1 MFIALTSLYRSLL
14 RAHRRLPPDM
24 RSLGD
29 VYVKSGM
36 LSVPAV
42 VPG

>member
-1 MFIALTSLYRSLL
+1 MLVALTSLYRSLL
-14 RAHRRLPPDM
+14 RAHRRLPPEM

-36 LSVPAV
+36 LGVPAV
-42 VPG
+42 VTG